1 MAKQIKQIRWFG
13 DGDKRNYPSTVNVQD
28 LLDKN
33 YFEQFSP
40 ILQLSIHTLPGVK
53 VYFNDQTDNPIY
65 VGHSGVYQLDLQ
77 DTSAV
82 LWGMHFDSEDLDD
95 IEDTN
100 VGLIIDL
107 MYSNVAEDDSE
118 AETETIIT
126 STGGS
131 ASVSVSTHIKNIHK
145 NIWYGVNDKI
155 APRVMERDSQLEKLK
170 ADFALMLQ
178 KLKEKYQNTLNQMS
192 SMDASSFPDA
202 MANCTACYEK
212 CLKEIIDYYTE
223 AIDTLEKQQQND
235 FEGHQL
241 AQSFSERN
249 PDKVVSQKALYD
261 LIARINKAFNDLY
274 VDSRYVAG
282 ETPEITLEHVL
293 EGQPNLEKLLGEEGE

>member
-1 MAKQIKQIRWFG
+1 MAKQIKQIRWFS
-13 DGDKRNYPSTVNVQD
+13 DNDKRNYPSTIDVDN

-53 VYFNDQTDNPIY
+53 VYFNDQEDNPIY

-82 LWGMHFDSEDLDD
+82 LWGMHFDEEDLNDVKD
-95 IEDTN
+95 SN
-100 VGLIIDL
+100 AGLIIDL
-107 MYSNVAEDDSE
+107 MYNNVAEDDSE

-155 APRVMERDSQLEKLK
+155 APQVMERDSQLEKLK
-170 ADFALMLQ
+170 ADFALLLE
-178 KLKEKYQNTLNQMS
+178 KLKAKYQDTLNQMS
-192 SMDASSFPDA
+192 SIDSSSFPDA

-223 AIDTLEKQQQND
+223 AIAALESEQQND
-235 FEGHQL
+235 FEGHPI

-249 PDKVVSQKALYD
+249 PEKVVSQKALYD
-261 LIARINKAFNDLY
+261 LIDRINKAFNDLK
-274 VDSRYVAG
+274 VVTDVAQG
-282 ETPEITLEHVL
+282 YEPTTLVSVL
-293 EGQPNLEKLLGEEGE
+293 DGQPTMEELLGEE